1 MARWA
6 HADTLDG
13 SLNVI
18 KNNCTKLAVVAA
30 YSAGD
35 SYATVTGGSNI
46 LGGWL
51 VTEQQHCTYL
61 AG

>member
-30 YSAGD
+30 LLNVLWYGINC
-35 SYATVTGGSNI
+35 GGI
-46 LGGWL
+46 LC
-51 VTEQQHCTYL
+51 VISHAQ
-61 AG
+61 

>member
-18 KNNCTKLAVVAA
+18 KNNCTKLAVVVA
-30 YSAGD
+30 
-35 SYATVTGGSNI
+35 
-46 LGGWL
+46 
-51 VTEQQHCTYL
+51 
-61 AG
+61 